1 MCVCGRSNIISPKW
15 TPKHKKYNCRP
26 LRYELVVHYD
36 IVLRGPLVLYR
47 SPECWGYV
55 ELEQTWKYISTQ
67 CCISFHPCRS
77 IRKQIW
83 LCHKNCQGQ
92 PKVIIWNI
100 VSTRV
105 PDAVYQVSKSSA
117 SWFWRKIFL
126 KFFTIIYMGMV
137 MWPGTFEQI
146 FIPHISWRLHM
157 KFGFN
162 RPSGFW
168 AKQDW
173 KCWVWVTLDEVQW
186 MTLTFEIHNGSCI
199 HLADWIYQ
207 LWYHRLQ

>member
-1 MCVCGRSNIISPKW
+1 MWFHIAASCYLFLPQ
-15 TPKHKKYNCRP
+15 KKT
-26 LRYELVVHYD
+26 
-36 IVLRGPLVLYR
+36 RGPLVLYR

-83 LCHKNCQGQ
+83 PCHKNSQGQ

-100 VSTRV
+100 GSTRV
-105 PDAVYQVSKSSA
+105 HQVSKSSA
-117 SWFWRKIFL
+117 SWFRRKRFL

-162 RPSGFW
+162 WPSGFW
-168 AKQDW
+168 AKKKLKMLNLSDLGRSSMND
-173 KCWVWVTLDEVQW
+173 LD
-186 MTLTFEIHNGSCI
+186 
-199 HLADWIYQ
+199 
-207 LWYHRLQ
+207 LWYS

>member
-1 MCVCGRSNIISPKW
+1 MHLAIIFLFFFSSENLKSIPQFLSGIK
-15 TPKHKKYNCRP
+15 TFST
-26 LRYELVVHYD
+26 
-36 IVLRGPLVLYR
+36 RGPLVLYR
-47 SPECWGYV
+47 SHEGWEYV
-55 ELEQTWKYISTQ
+55 ELEPTWKYISTQ

-77 IRKQIW
+77 IQKQIW
-83 LCHKNCQGQ
+83 PCHKNSQGQ

-105 PDAVYQVSKSSA
+105 PDAVYQVSKSLA

-146 FIPHISWRLHM
+146 FIPHVSWRLNM

-162 RPSGFW
+162 QPSGFW
-168 AKQDW
+168 AK
-173 KCWVWVTLDEVQW
+173 
-186 MTLTFEIHNGSCI
+186 
-199 HLADWIYQ
+199 
-207 LWYHRLQ
+207 